1 MNSEE
6 KTQKIKEISKKKA
19 IDRQTEVLKEI
30 RAMMKKGKKI
40 SFYSVSQAT
49 GASRS
54 YLYNNPVIAET
65 IYAAREE
72 PIAIKR
78 TKESEKTLIKA
89 LKLENKKLKEQV
101 DELIKQNGNSYKAKY
116 ETLQEENRE
125 LKEQLKKAYTIW

>member
-1 MNSEE
+1 MGNDG
-6 KTQKIKEISKKKA
+6 KTQKIKELSKKKA
-19 IDRQTEVLKEI
+19 IERQAEVLKEI
-30 RAMMKKGKKI
+30 RTMMKKGKKI

-72 PIAIKR
+72 QTTIKR
-78 TKESEKTLIKA
+78 TKESEKTIIKT
-89 LKLENKKLKEQV
+89 LKLENKKLREQV

-116 ETLQEENRE
+116 EALQEENRE